1 MEILFCVFKFLP
13 TFYCDDRVERIFKIG
28 IAPGAENNVP
38 VILSVVTKADPLA
51 YGIDG
56 MRHVFLGHS
65 AFDPRLDFVVLL
77 ILAAVLLVVGAQR
90 FSKIEI

>member
-1 MEILFCVFKFLP
+1 MQGFQLIMNFLVMPIYFLSGALFPL
-13 TFYCDDRVERIFKIG
+13 TG
-28 IAPGAENNVP
+28 LP